1 MIFCPN
7 TPEDIGQ
14 NNRINY
20 QHSYIT
26 DHTKLTKYNSSYR
39 VDKFIKIS
47 QIFLDKH
54 LIFLQYSVI
63 IIVTETIIAFDTERK
78 GGII

>member
-7 TPEDIGQ
+7 IPENIGQ
-14 NNRINY
+14 NNCIKY
-20 QHSYIT
+20 QYSNIT

-47 QIFLDKH
+47 QFFLDKH

-63 IIVTETIIAFDTERK
+63 IIVTENIIAFDTERK

>member
-7 TPEDIGQ
+7 IPENIGQ
-14 NNRINY
+14 NNCIKY
-20 QHSYIT
+20 QHSN
-26 DHTKLTKYNSSYR
+26 HTGQTELTKYNSSYR

-63 IIVTETIIAFDTERK
+63 IIVTESIIAFDTERK